1 MAEPNATSS
10 NIATS
15 SATGSR
21 NGVQIDTN
29 FHGGDGN
36 QQADPTITATSTIVT
51 AINNAATTTTS
62 ADDQQ
67 WNTHPVYKALS
78 TAAAQRAFLAHATR
92 CAELGS
98 KDKGGIMLPTLST
111 AVDGN
116 GKLLVLTADPELLYM
131 PCMEEKYGKPKEFV
145 SLSRSFFSEKSKCES
160 LQKIAAVRNLPKSA
174 SVIDIEDMMDLQR
187 QIHKQIMSVAKSKT
201 LSLLHK
207 VTNQLNITCG
217 GVQACR
223 IDMVKEE
230 WNNNP
235 SEKLAEQI
243 YWLGWAPR
251 EDGSLVS
258 MCFEIIMQLK
268 LWFPVEDGVRD
279 YAPRGTTVAAKKPQ
293 LSGLVH
299 EQFRQQVRNK
309 ITGSHPPHGISV
321 TISKKNRVGR
331 RKKRFI
337 FAENIKGWN
346 STKHQ
351 GWAASKGEDIHG
363 KQLKIVSS
371 LVLLLF

>member
-51 AINNAATTTTS
+51 ATNNAATTTTS

-131 PCMEEKYGKPKEFV
+131 PCMEEKYGKPKVIEPELWKSSINDGEFYQTW
-145 SLSRSFFSEKSKCES
+145 LKSKNRKEYM
-160 LQKIAAVRNLPKSA
+160 
-174 SVIDIEDMMDLQR
+174 EE
-187 QIHKQIMSVAKSKT
+187 
-201 LSLLHK
+201 K
-207 VTNQLNITCG
+207 VY
-217 GVQACR
+217 
-223 IDMVKEE
+223 K
-230 WNNNP
+230 
-235 SEKLAEQI
+235 
-243 YWLGWAPR
+243 
-251 EDGSLVS
+251 
-258 MCFEIIMQLK
+258 F
-268 LWFPVEDGVRD
+268 
-279 YAPRGTTVAAKKPQ
+279 
-293 LSGLVH
+293 
-299 EQFRQQVRNK
+299 
-309 ITGSHPPHGISV
+309 
-321 TISKKNRVGR
+321 
-331 RKKRFI
+331 
-337 FAENIKGWN
+337 
-346 STKHQ
+346 
-351 GWAASKGEDIHG
+351 
-363 KQLKIVSS
+363 
-371 LVLLLF
+371 